1 MKEIYCGV
9 CKKKIYRGLKRQS
22 LVIRSCYVCKIPLC
36 GSCIKKG
43 FCPNHY
49 SIVSEHIRKKI
60 KYSTIL
66 IMTITTVI
74 AIGVF
79 SFVFFGL
86 LALVFDYLP
95 DIPEGTILD
104 DWQFLKFLL
113 VAFPPLVVLYGF
125 IYVSILIDRHFADKI
140 LNKYGIDS

>member
-1 MKEIYCGV
+1 
-9 CKKKIYRGLKRQS
+9 
-22 LVIRSCYVCKIPLC
+22 
-36 GSCIKKG
+36 
-43 FCPNHY
+43 
-49 SIVSEHIRKKI
+49 
-60 KYSTIL
+60 
-66 IMTITTVI
+66 MTITTVI